1 MNEPSWLWV
10 VGLAVVLLLVGFT
23 MGSRRREGRDLM
35 APPPPVQR
43 SPPLRH
49 SATPA
54 PFLVIQPDVR
64 TRIDAALK
72 AGNKIE
78 AIKLMR
84 EATGMGL
91 AEAKAAVEAMA
102 KS

>member
-10 VGLAVVLLLVGFT
+10 VGLAVVLLLVGFA

-43 SPPLRH
+43 TPPPRH
-49 SATPA
+49 SVTPA
-54 PFLVIQPDVR
+54 SFLVVQPDVR
-64 TRIDAALK
+64 ARIAAALK

-84 EATGMGL
+84 EATG
-91 AEAKAAVEAMA
+91 V
-102 KS
+102 